1 MEKSPYTPGAGH
13 TPPVL
18 AGRDGLLRDWHLVL
32 NDIVSGGRV
41 RAQDIIL
48 AGPRGVGKT
57 VTVSAFADLA
67 KTQGFEVVNLQA
79 VSGHAGLVEALLQRA
94 RTRMAE
100 EAGPWQRAR
109 AAFER
114 VGGVN
119 LSIAGL
125 GAGISTHQQDPAT
138 PGLDAGTL
146 ADALATLAAEVRRDA
161 HSGGLLITVD
171 ELQVASGP
179 DLALLAAT
187 LHRLN
192 VDHPAAAVLF
202 AATGL
207 PFTPDALRKAGVTH
221 PDRLFVLEPI
231 PLTLDPDDARYAVVE
246 PARQAGV
253 AWTPE
258 AAAAVVEATNGY
270 PAHLQ
275 LFAHAIWTAAP
286 GPDQITLADVE
297 AALPHVAGTLERRTL
312 GPRWDR
318 IADRQMEFLAALAL
332 HGGRASTARIA
343 KTLGRSQQELS
354 WLREELIEEGDVY
367 APKRGQLAMAV
378 PLFSRYILSHYERT
392 RPEAATELLSLPQ
405 MIANADLDPSAAD
418 ADQNLLQRSQQNQIR
433 QLPAPRQRHR
443 PLSLLTHARVAATGL
458 AHAEPRA
465 ATAP

>member
-146 ADALATLAAEVRRDA
+146 ADALATLAAEVRKDA

-171 ELQVASGP
+171 ELQVASAPRRPPTARGVE
-179 DLALLAAT
+179 DMLRARLRAVLRALRLALV
-187 LHRLN
+187 HRITARSQGRHQGSRFQSEPN
-192 VDHPAAAVLF
+192 VSLKTGLRWSTTSTRIASPQVRGGASPAA
-202 AATGL
+202 
-207 PFTPDALRKAGVTH
+207 
-221 PDRLFVLEPI
+221 
-231 PLTLDPDDARYAVVE
+231 
-246 PARQAGV
+246 
-253 AWTPE
+253 
-258 AAAAVVEATNGY
+258 
-270 PAHLQ
+270 
-275 LFAHAIWTAAP
+275 
-286 GPDQITLADVE
+286 
-297 AALPHVAGTLERRTL
+297 RRIRR
-312 GPRWDR
+312 G
-318 IADRQMEFLAALAL
+318 ASS
-332 HGGRASTARIA
+332 GR
-343 KTLGRSQQELS
+343 GR
-354 WLREELIEEGDVY
+354 
-367 APKRGQLAMAV
+367 KRG
-378 PLFSRYILSHYERT
+378 
-392 RPEAATELLSLPQ
+392 
-405 MIANADLDPSAAD
+405 
-418 ADQNLLQRSQQNQIR
+418 
-433 QLPAPRQRHR
+433 
-443 PLSLLTHARVAATGL
+443 GW
-458 AHAEPRA
+458 
-465 ATAP
+465 